1 MKRVIALLLCL
12 SFVLSFSNISV
23 LAEGENYKF
32 ARIKVTANKK
42 DYYETVIVDD
52 DTLYMATE
60 SIAKYAT
67 YNTSKHKLFFMRRD
81 QDDSEKAY
89 KLAFYNESK
98 QTFTVKIGGVIK
110 TIENVECKKYN
121 DSYYLPIHMV
131 FPYLDSVVSTDKKS
145 LIIES
150 DRIALSDAL

>member
-81 QDDSEKAY
+81 QDDVNKAF
-89 KLAFYNESK
+89 KLAYYNESDN
-98 QTFTVKIGGVIK
+98 TLHVG
-110 TIENVECKKYN
+110 
-121 DSYYLPIHMV
+121 
-131 FPYLDSVVSTDKKS
+131 
-145 LIIES
+145 
-150 DRIALSDAL
+150 